1 MDKAVKVALIAMG
14 CEKNVVNSEQMLRLL
29 DRAGMELTG
38 DPAEADVTV
47 VNTCGFIEEARQEAL
62 EQLREVAEGGSKILL
77 AGCMA
82 EWQRSNQ
89 GEASSQKTVV
99 PKIDGYIGTGRFDDI
114 VPAVRAVIEGQNPFY
129 FGGLDQPVS
138 ETPRIRMGSP
148 YTATLKIAEGCDNHC
163 SYCLIPSLRGP
174 YRSRKPEDVLE
185 EAREMCAKG
194 VTEILVIAQDVT
206 RYGTDLFGK
215 PRLTELLNDLCKTEG
230 LRCLRLHYLYPELM
244 TDELIEVIAAQPK
257 IAKYLDIPMQH
268 ASDAVLKAMNR
279 RYTRADLERLIK
291 TLRRKI
297 PGVVLRTTLI
307 VGFPGETQEDFLE
320 LMDFLQGAQIP
331 RSGVFTYSRE
341 TGTAAAE
348 LPGQVSAKVKNQRR
362 LAAEKLQ
369 SRVIDAFNRAREGTV
384 TEVLCEGYD
393 RYAGVYYGRSEAES
407 PDIDGC
413 IFFTSEKS
421 VEPGEW
427 VNVLIDG
434 ALDGDGKG
442 RTV

>member
-1 MDKAVKVALIAMG
+1 MDKPVKVALIAMG
-14 CEKNVVNSEQMLRLL
+14 CEKNIINSEQMLWLL
-29 DRAGMELTG
+29 DQAGMELVG
-38 DPAEADVTV
+38 DPAEAGVTV
-47 VNTCGFIEEARQEAL
+47 VNTCGFIEDARQEAL
-62 EQLREVAEGGSKILL
+62 EQLREITGSKIIL

-82 EWQRSNQ
+82 EWQRQRSL
-89 GEASSQKTVV
+89 GSRVVSSLL
-99 PKIDGYIGTGRFDDI
+99 PKIDGYVGTGRFDDI
-114 VPAVRAVIEGQNPFY
+114 VSAVRTVTEGQNPFY

-138 ETPRIRMGSP
+138 ETPRIHMGMP
-148 YTATLKIAEGCDNHC
+148 HAATLKIAEGCDNHC

-174 YRSRKPEDVLE
+174 YRSRKPKAVLE
-185 EAREMCAKG
+185 EAKKLCGQG
-194 VTEILVIAQDVT
+194 VSELILIAQDVT

-215 PRLTELLNDLCKTEG
+215 PHLTELLNDLCKTEG
-230 LRCLRLHYLYPELM
+230 LRRLRLHYLYPDLI
-244 TDELIEVIAAQPK
+244 TDELIEIIAAQPK

-279 RYTRADLERLIK
+279 RYTRVDLERLIE
-291 TLRRKI
+291 TLRKKI

-307 VGFPGETQEDFLE
+307 VGFPGETQKDFDELTDFLRY
-320 LMDFLQGAQIP
+320 AQIP

-341 TGTAAAE
+341 AGTAAAE
-348 LPGQVSAKVKNQRR
+348 LPGQVSAKIKKQRQR
-362 LAAEKLQ
+362 AAEQLQ

-384 TEVLCEGYD
+384 VEALCEGYD

-407 PDIDGC
+407 PEVDGC
-413 IFFTSEKS
+413 IFFTSDRP

-427 VNVLIDG
+427 VSVLIDG